1 MIINHIKMLV
11 LSIRNLGIVTG
22 IKYFRSYLR
31 ALEDPNF
38 ILEWAGSCEKHAR
51 KLEFFDPHDP
61 VAEAARHWAE
71 TLRECNRQIVEH
83 ERQID
88 EQ

>member
-1 MIINHIKMLV
+1 MLI
-11 LSIRNLGIVTG
+11 LSIRNLGLVTG

-38 ILEWAGSCEKHAR
+38 ILEWADSCEKHAR
-51 KLEFFDPHDP
+51 KLEFFDPQDP

-71 TLRECNRQIVEH
+71 TLIECNRQIVEH
-83 ERQID
+83 EKQID

>member
-1 MIINHIKMLV
+1 MIIRHINILV

-38 ILEWAGSCEKHAR
+38 ILEWADSCEKHAR
-51 KLEFFDPHDP
+51 KLEFFDPEDP
-61 VAEAARHWAE
+61 VAEAARHWAK
-71 TLRECNRQIVEH
+71 TLRECNKEITEY
-83 ERQID
+83 EAKID